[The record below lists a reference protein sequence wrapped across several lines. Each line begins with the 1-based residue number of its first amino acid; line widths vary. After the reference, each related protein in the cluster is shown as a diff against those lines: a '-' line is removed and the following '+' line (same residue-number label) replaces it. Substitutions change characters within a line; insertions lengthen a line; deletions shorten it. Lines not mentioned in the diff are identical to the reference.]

1 MILVRYLAS
10 QDGDMIRTLI
20 GTAVPAAIGISLV
33 TAGAEAAEIKVI
45 SANGPRAV
53 LADITGNF
61 ESATGHKLA
70 ITVIETG
77 EIRHRI
83 LSGALYDVIILP
95 SGTADELAKLG
106 KIVAGT
112 MMPIIRTSFGMAVR
126 TGEPK
131 PDVSSADAFK
141 RSLLAAKS
149 ILITDPSTGGISG
162 VHFMSVL
169 DRLGITDEM
178 KPKLVLNR
186 GSGYHA
192 ERIARR
198 EADLAVQAEHE
209 IRCVPGI
216 EFVPYPAEFQ
226 RAVSFTAGVGAGP
239 KEAAGLR
246 ETANTPASH
255 FIQFLRGPEA
265 LAAIKAKCLQ
275 PG

>member
-1 MILVRYLAS
+1 M
-10 QDGDMIRTLI
+10 
-20 GTAVPAAIGISLV
+20 
-33 TAGAEAAEIKVI
+33 I

-53 LADITGNF
+53 LADITGKF

-198 EADLAVQAEHE
+198 EADLAVQAEHVDPL
-209 IRCVPGI
+209 RARHRVRALSGGI
-216 EFVPYPAEFQ
+216 PASRELH
-226 RAVSFTAGVGAGP
+226 RRRRRRP

-246 ETANTPASH
+246 TENAPASH
-255 FIQFLRGPEA
+255 FIQSVGRKRWP
-265 LAAIKAKCLQ
+265 
-275 PG
+275 